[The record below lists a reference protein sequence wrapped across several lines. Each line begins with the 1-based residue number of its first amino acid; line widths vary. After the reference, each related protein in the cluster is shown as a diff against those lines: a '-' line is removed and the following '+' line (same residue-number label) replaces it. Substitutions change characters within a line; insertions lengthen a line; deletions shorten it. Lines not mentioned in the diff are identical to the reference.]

1 MNERKR
7 NYGEVQETIVGW
19 KQYMDSGRKVESDEE
34 EMKGGGE
41 KHVQMEGGKIKQI
54 GWQLKEGQCK
64 VQIFRGREKS
74 I

>member
-41 KHVQMEGGKIKQI
+41 KTCIDGG
-54 GWQLKEGQCK
+54 GED
-64 VQIFRGREKS
+64 
-74 I
+74 